1 MVKALFDTSNSVQ
14 ENINKNLIKLNSLT
28 ELFKSAETVDDLIK
42 IINLLTEVTQ
52 SIQQLTI
59 KC

>member
-28 ELFKSAETVDDLIK
+28 DLFKSAETVDDLIK
-42 IINLLTEVTQ
+42 IINLLTEVTH

>member
-14 ENINKNLIKLNSLT
+14 QNINNNLIKLNSLT

-42 IINLLTEVTQ
+42 IINLLTEVTH
-52 SIQQLTI
+52 SIQQLAI
-59 KC
+59 RC

>member
-1 MVKALFDTSNSVQ
+1 MVKALFDTSNSMQ
-14 ENINKNLIKLNSLT
+14 QNINNNLIKLNSLT
-28 ELFKSAETVDDLIK
+28 DLFKSAETVDDLIK

-52 SIQQLTI
+52 SIQQLTV